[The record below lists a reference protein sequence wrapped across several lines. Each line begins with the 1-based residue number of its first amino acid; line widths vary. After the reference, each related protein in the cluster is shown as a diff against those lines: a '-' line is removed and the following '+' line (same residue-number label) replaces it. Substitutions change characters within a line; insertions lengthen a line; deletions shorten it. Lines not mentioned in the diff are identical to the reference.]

1 VPTINFQ
8 SIRFR
13 ISAVIV
19 IGALFGVL
27 LFEFVW
33 VPRMTQLIVDSQARE
48 LRREVEI
55 LSDGVLPF
63 LLSNQIGAVYE
74 TLQSV
79 EDNYENW
86 VQVLLFADDERL
98 LFPLRL
104 EEVADSETL
113 ITETVTIQFQEQ
125 NLGRLSVAVD
135 LGSEIQRFRGEVWR
149 MALYGLVIVALIL
162 LAIAYVVDKLFT
174 RRLIQVANAA
184 DELAVGNYDL
194 SLPKGQDEI
203 GQLADRFDVM
213 RGRIQYQTERLREA
227 RLHAETALEARS
239 RFLATMSHE
248 IRTPLNGII
257 PAAELLAES
266 DLRPEQ
272 RHKVDVIL
280 TSGKALSTIVD
291 DILDVSM
298 LENGKLVLH
307 QQKFSPADICNE
319 AYDILRSSADSK
331 GLKIYKTC
339 DVPSDLTCIGDANRL
354 RQVLINLLGNAIKF
368 TRNGSISLKAS
379 VANLKPNRV
388 RIFFEVSDTG
398 IGIPEDALERIFQRF
413 EQGDE
418 GTARRFGGSGLGLS
432 IVKNLMDVMGGSVLV
447 KSAVGVG
454 STFSLEIDLEVT
466 TAPVKLASPKTTGA
480 NAPGAGLSALV
491 VDDNPVNLTIASAM
505 LARLGFKVD
514 LAENGL
520 SAVSKAGEEKYD
532 VIFMDMQMPEMDG
545 LVATR
550 RIREGEGPNTKTKI
564 VALSASVQN
573 EDVERCRAAG
583 MDSFLAKPLRMERLQ
598 DFLTE
603 WKNEAAA

>member
-1 VPTINFQ
+1 M
-8 SIRFR
+8 
-13 ISAVIV
+13 IV
-19 IGALFGVL
+19 VGALFGVL

-33 VPRMTQLIVDSQARE
+33 VPRMTELIVDSQARE
-48 LRREVEI
+48 LNREVEI

-86 VQVLLFADDERL
+86 VQVLLFAGDDRL

-213 RGRIQYQTERLREA
+213 RGRIQDQTERLREA
-227 RLHAETALEARS
+227 RLRAETALEARS

-307 QQKFSPADICNE
+307 QQKFSPAEICNE

-466 TAPVKLASPKTTGA
+466 TAPVKVAPPKTTGA
-480 NAPGAGLSALV
+480 SAPGAGLSALV

-532 VIFMDMQMPEMDG
+532 VIFMDMHMPEMDG

-573 EDVERCRAAG
+573 EDVEKCRAAG